1 MKSQF
6 DAILANF
13 MDKKEDMLVKKNP
26 QVKVFNSNSN
36 QFEMDDNEFSEENES
51 PD

>member
-26 QVKVFNSNSN
+26 QVKVFNSN